1 MANIKDR
8 FTKWKE
14 KRSTWQKIGDI
25 LFWLLII
32 LFLIPGPRKAI
43 LTTLNR
49 AVLYVKAPRMLKEE
63 DQGQLTDPDYFWTLA
78 WDQDEP
84 FYFSIARNQVIFLN
98 FWATWCPPCVAEM
111 HEIQSLYERWGEKV
125 AFMLVTNENP
135 DVVKPFMEKHN
146 YLMPVFYLTGTAPP
160 EALSFKALPTTFI
173 ISKNGKVVC
182 RKTGAANWDSMATDK
197 IFEELLK

>member
-1 MANIKDR
+1 MKNVIIFTIAILIAGGSGYAMHRYLHPGTTNTNPAIGNQRVEFAAAGLDGKIHNIKD
-8 FTKWKE
+8 WDG
-14 KRSTWQKIGDI
+14 KI
-25 LFWLLII
+25 
-32 LFLIPGPRKAI
+32 
-43 LTTLNR
+43 
-49 AVLYVKAPRMLKEE
+49 VM
-63 DQGQLTDPDYFWTLA
+63 
-78 WDQDEP
+78 
-84 FYFSIARNQVIFLN
+84 LN

-125 AFMLVTNENP
+125 AFMLVTNEKP